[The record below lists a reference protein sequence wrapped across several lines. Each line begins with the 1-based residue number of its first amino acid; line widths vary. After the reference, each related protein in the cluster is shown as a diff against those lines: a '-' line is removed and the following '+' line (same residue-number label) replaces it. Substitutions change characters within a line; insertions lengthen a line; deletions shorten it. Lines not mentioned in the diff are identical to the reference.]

1 MMARPASRRASR
13 RHRAARWRPL
23 RNRRLR
29 VLARIKAP
37 IWPGMMCSVRPQGRA
52 RAVDAEKLA
61 CARSVVTKRLALRA
75 AAIRLNVGKIAL
87 SGLLI
92 TRISHLLLPTAER
105 GDHHQS

>member
-1 MMARPASRRASR
+1 
-13 RHRAARWRPL
+13 
-23 RNRRLR
+23 
-29 VLARIKAP
+29 
-37 IWPGMMCSVRPQGRA
+37 MCSVRPQGRA

-75 AAIRLNVGKIAL
+75 AAIRLNVGKTAL
-87 SGLLI
+87 SGLLT

>member
-29 VLARIKAP
+29 VLARIKVP

-61 CARSVVTKRLALRA
+61 CARSVVTKRLALRE
-75 AAIRLNVGKIAL
+75 AAIRLKIGKTAL
-87 SGLLI
+87 YDALRLANNENTPPDTSNG
-92 TRISHLLLPTAER
+92 
-105 GDHHQS
+105 

>member
-1 MMARPASRRASR
+1 MRSAHCEIRPGENVTLLYLSHDGSPDPPRRASR

-29 VLARIKAP
+29 VLARIKVP

-75 AAIRLNVGKIAL
+75 AAIRLNVGK
-87 SGLLI
+87 
-92 TRISHLLLPTAER
+92 TRFPAC
-105 GDHHQS
+105 